1 MGEVRMDPLAFAA
14 QHFGL
19 LVFTVICG
27 ALLYYLAYS
36 MLYPESF

>member
-1 MGEVRMDPLAFAA
+1 MDAIAFAS
-14 QHFGL
+14 QHLGL
-19 LVFTVICG
+19 LVFTVICA